1 MNEHVSPLQ
10 SADGMAVSPPDP
22 QGHGQSLHGCVVS
35 KRPMGEQ
42 GLDPAYPSDGVT
54 LDAIHDLAA
63 AVRVLAARRSGF
75 NIAFIM
81 YDDFDQDTATIDLLR
96 RLRVRSPNL
105 PVVLISEKFR
115 AHDLTQERLCIA
127 DVSLRGPMSAGLVR
141 IAVSAAAE
149 NNMAWRKRRR
159 SLRLEKARQ

>member
-1 MNEHVSPLQ
+1 MNEHVSLLQ
-10 SADGMAVSPPDP
+10 SADGIAVSPPDP
-22 QGHGQSLHGCVVS
+22 QGHGQGLHGCVVS
-35 KRPMGEQ
+35 KRPMEEQ
-42 GLDPAYPSDGVT
+42 GLDPAYPSDGLS
-54 LDAIHDLAA
+54 LDTIQDLAD

-115 AHDLTQERLCIA
+115 THDLTLERLCIA